1 MINYVMKYY
10 DKLLTALFEHLQ
22 LVVIS
27 MFFSLCVISIL
38 LVFCIYFHALQNL
51 LVSITSMLYSI
62 PSLAMFAILI
72 PLTGL
77 GKTTAILVL
86 VIYNQYLLLRNFLTG
101 LREVDESII
110 EAATA
115 MGMKKMQLLL
125 LIQLPLS
132 KKAIFAGIRIAIV
145 STIGIGTIA
154 ASINAGGLG
163 TILFD
168 GLRTLN
174 TNKIIIGSI
183 LSASLAIIAHYGL
196 RGIEVKL
203 DKKFSESK

>member
-10 DKLLTALFEHLQ
+10 DKLLTAL
-22 LVVIS
+22 
-27 MFFSLCVISIL
+27 
-38 LVFCIYFHALQNL
+38 QNL
-51 LVSITSMLYSI
+51 FVSITSMLYSI

-77 GKTTAILVL
+77 GKTT
-86 VIYNQYLLLRNFLTG
+86 
-101 LREVDESII
+101 
-110 EAATA
+110 
-115 MGMKKMQLLL
+115 
-125 LIQLPLS
+125 
-132 KKAIFAGIRIAIV
+132 AIV

-183 LSASLAIIAHYGL
+183 LSASLAIVAHYGL
-196 RGIEVKL
+196 RGIEIKL

>member
-1 MINYVMKYY
+1 
-10 DKLLTALFEHLQ
+10 
-22 LVVIS
+22 
-27 MFFSLCVISIL
+27 
-38 LVFCIYFHALQNL
+38 
-51 LVSITSMLYSI
+51 MLYSI

-115 MGMKKMQLLL
+115 MGMKKMQLVL

-183 LSASLAIIAHYGL
+183 LSASLAIVAHYGL

-203 DKKFSESK
+203 EKSFLNQNDNLSHKSFLFRVDKKDRKCYSLFSKCK

>member
-22 LVVIS
+22 LVVLS
-27 MFFSLCVISIL
+27 MFFSLCVVSIL

-51 LVSITSMLYSI
+51 FVSITSMLYSI

-77 GKTTAILVL
+77 GKTT
-86 VIYNQYLLLRNFLTG
+86 
-101 LREVDESII
+101 
-110 EAATA
+110 
-115 MGMKKMQLLL
+115 
-125 LIQLPLS
+125 
-132 KKAIFAGIRIAIV
+132 AIV

-183 LSASLAIIAHYGL
+183 LSASLAIVAHYGL
-196 RGIEVKL
+196 RGIEIKL